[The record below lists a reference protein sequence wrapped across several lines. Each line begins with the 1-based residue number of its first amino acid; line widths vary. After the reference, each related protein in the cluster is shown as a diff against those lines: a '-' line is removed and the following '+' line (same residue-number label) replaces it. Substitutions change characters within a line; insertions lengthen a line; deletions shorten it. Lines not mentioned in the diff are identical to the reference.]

1 MRSKTPLALMEQVV
15 MVLVFAL
22 AAALCLRVFVF
33 SDQVSERN
41 KDIDHA
47 VLLAQNTAEVLKAY
61 GGVEEAAEATGG
73 EIRQTMWSTYYDAD
87 LNPVPDQASAY
98 YEVNALPED
107 SGVEGLGRAG
117 VEVFRYDGNEAL
129 FFITVAW
136 QEVNGNG

>member
-33 SDQVSERN
+33 SNQMSERN
-41 KDIDHA
+41 RDIDYA

-61 GGVEEAAEATGG
+61 GGVEEAAEAIGG
-73 EIRQTMWSTYYDAD
+73 EIQQTMWISYYDTD
-87 LNPVPDQASAY
+87 LKAVPDQVSAY
-98 YEVNALPED
+98 YEVNVLPEN
-107 SGVEGLGRAG
+107 SGAEGLGQAS

-136 QEVNGNG
+136 QEVSGNG